1 MATVPPPTGSTP
13 PAASNG
19 SQATTVTSGTLIM
32 GTYQIERLINS
43 GGMGEVYRGHNVH
56 NGEPVAIKIVLPSLA
71 HDAKIVAL
79 FQKESTVLSRLSH
92 EAIVR
97 YHVFTVDP
105 TIGRPCMVMEFVSGT
120 AMSDRIEQ
128 GPMPTA
134 DVKVMLSRIAS
145 GLEKAHRAGVVH
157 RDLSPDN
164 IILEEGKVEHAK
176 LIDFGIAKSSSF
188 GAGTLL
194 QGQFAGKFNWVAPE
208 QLGAFGGHVDG
219 RSDIYSLALITAA
232 ASKGE
237 VLQMGA
243 SIVDAVGKR
252 SSVPDLTGVDPAL
265 VPLLSWMLNPDPAKR
280 PDSMAAVI
288 AAVDTPALIPQPVAP
303 VPPPPD
309 PNRTV
314 IGETLPVFEGAAP
327 AAPKSAPPPPQPSAP
342 PAART
347 AAPAGATVVSGV
359 HGDAEDISPFGAPAA
374 KPTPAPAAVAVPEA
388 KKGKGGMVAVIAVLA
403 LGGGAAGAYFGGV
416 FDSKATAPVDANTP
430 AASDDAAKAEA
441 EAKAAA
447 DAAAAEKAAADQA
460 AADQA
465 AAEKAA
471 ADQAAADQA
480 AAEKAA
486 ADKAAADKAAADQAA
501 AEKAAA
507 DKAAADLAAAEKAAA
522 DQAAADKAAADKAAA
537 DKAIEEQR
545 AAAVTEQEKAAAEK
559 AAADQAAA
567 EKAAAEQAAK
577 DKAAAELAAAE
588 QAAKDKA
595 AAEQAAAEQ
604 AAKDKA
610 AAELAAAEKAA
621 AEQAAAD
628 KAAADKAAAEKAA
641 ADKAAADQAAAE
653 KAAAEQAAKDKAA
666 AELAAAEKAAAEQAA
681 KDKAAAEQAA
691 AEKAA
696 ADKAAAEQAAAEKA
710 AADKAAAE
718 QAAAEQATAAKVAAA
733 SARAAK
739 DEADRSAIAAAA
751 KSDPIG
757 TQMAYLA
764 DYLAP
769 LCTFVSVA
777 DARAE
782 GFVLDGFTTDPK
794 NLDGFVDSWAAHTS
808 LTPTLNT
815 HTITPGQCA
824 TIDFAHRHQTTDSDP
839 LGLSLEKPAE
849 VVKSGD
855 TVTGKVDG
863 LEGRSVTLFLF
874 SEAGGATNLKPW
886 TTENPDGTVSF
897 AFDLTL
903 QKGAPPAPQLL
914 VAVASDKPLPTLD
927 QVPAGVT
934 SETLV
939 PFLEQ
944 QFAQAGV
951 TPALGISY
959 FRLER

>member
-13 PAASNG
+13 PVSSNG

-347 AAPAGATVVSGV
+347 ATPAGATVVPGV
-359 HGDAEDISPFGAPAA
+359 HRDAEDISPFGAPAA

-416 FDSKATAPVDANTP
+416 FDSKPATPVDSNSQ
-430 AASDDAAKAEA
+430 AAADDAAKAEA

-460 AADQA
+460 AA
-465 AAEKAA
+465 EKAA
-471 ADQAAADQA
+471 SDQAAADQA

-628 KAAADKAAAEKAA
+628 KATADKAAAEKAA

-751 KSDPIG
+751 KADPIG

-769 LCTFVSVA
+769 LCTFVSVT

-914 VAVASDKPLPTLD
+914 VAVASDKPLPLLD